1 MQWELLTFRAEFL
14 VLALALN
21 TANVFK
27 GTVLTTQNEA
37 W

>member
-14 VLALALN
+14 VLALELN